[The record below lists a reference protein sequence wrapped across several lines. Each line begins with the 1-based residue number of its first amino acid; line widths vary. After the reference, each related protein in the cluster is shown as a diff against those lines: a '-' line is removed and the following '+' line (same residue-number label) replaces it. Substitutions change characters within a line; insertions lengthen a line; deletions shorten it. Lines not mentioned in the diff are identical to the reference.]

1 MPDVIRY
8 TPAQMGPAITQL
20 AENYNDA
27 LNVFDKI
34 EESIAY
40 SKDGI
45 QYESELSAARA
56 EIAEDNTIF
65 EDISDAVQEKTGQV
79 EPYAKDELAPA
90 IRNMDIYALPIDEAS
105 TVPELV
111 AGIDLEGFYYSAN
124 PADRTSVL
132 FGVDSNNDLYV
143 TKGSDA

>member
-1 MPDVIRY
+1 MPDEILY
-8 TPAQMGPAITQL
+8 TPPEMPPAIHELGAQL
-20 AENYNDA
+20 NSAKYGFE
-27 LNVFDKI
+27 KI